1 MNSNAETPSLSLFEP
16 DWYLTTDAHSPH
28 ASVPDWVL
36 VPATQ
41 PSLAEEMAGVL
52 GEQRVRAFSE
62 APLDLQPGDHYAII
76 VRSPW
81 AKGAQTSVT
90 VALLNLL
97 KTLSRLP
104 RARVDVI
111 ACRALPGPPGQDVR
125 YPLDATCLGL
135 AQTASREYPHLSIN
149 VFSLCDFAAAT
160 LQRAF
165 SHVSPHSRAMPIHIT
180 QTGYAIRHFKRAVL
194 NRSTSGLALR
204 KGGHYLV
211 LGGTGGLGQ
220 MLASYLVE
228 HSQARVHLVS
238 RSVPDFKLHELMRH
252 SSCDISEP
260 NALERVFEAHGP
272 FDAVIHSAMDLHDQ
286 TLDTLQSAQLE
297 RNLRPKLLGTYG
309 LIQALRQH
317 PVDFVL
323 FYSSIQSHLANAGQ
337 GAYTAACAVKDAMA
351 ALLDETFQIPA
362 KIVNWGYWGSVG
374 AVASPYY
381 RERMEKVGVGSLEA
395 EDGIATIEA
404 LLGSEQRQVMVIKAN
419 AQALQ
424 AMGFESASSPG
435 DAPVDKLQ
443 RLVPPFD
450 DQAAWVRHNEQAS
463 VALDDYARRAIHRVG
478 IPSDIAA
485 QHQALAQ
492 ALRAIEDAPQALDR
506 HSLLQ
511 RFAHLR
517 AHLDLLD
524 ACMAD
529 FASILRGQ
537 TDPLEVLF
545 PHGSFDR
552 VEGVYRNNPVA
563 DYYNQTMATI
573 VERLA
578 DSTEQPLRVLEI
590 GAGTGSTT
598 EQVMARVGHRLGR
611 YCFTDLSLSFINRAR
626 KTFEQPCF
634 EACIYNVEQPPQW
647 PGAFDIVLATNVIHA
662 THDIRESLCNIR
674 RALRP
679 GGLVVLNEVTA
690 LQHYATLTF
699 GLTKGWWLN
708 TGPERIE
715 GSPLLNAATWQ
726 RLLLET
732 GFEHT
737 LHHGNKTQGL
747 IVACVPEVASA
758 AAPAEAPLTSA
769 SRVSSAAVTDIYE
782 ARSSGAMAFA
792 REAIASVMHLNPS
805 DLDPT
810 RALKDYGIDSLIALE
825 LVKPFKEKVGYVPA
839 TLFFEYP
846 TLADLTRYLE
856 QYHAEAFL
864 SADNSSHVPV
874 AGVMQ
879 PGVQSDT
886 LHFVRESIAK
896 VMHMSL
902 DELQDGAA
910 FASYGI
916 DSLISLEL
924 IKPLQAR
931 YGYLPATLLFEYPSI
946 AQLAAHL
953 SQHVVTAQAEAT
965 SAGQVPPAAGHQ
977 PQPAELHSEPS
988 TQAIAIIGY
997 SGRFPGAEDVAQL
1010 WELLQQDMPL
1020 STPVPPA
1027 RWPMEQM
1034 QASTYARSGAFLSD
1048 VDRFDHGFFNIT
1060 PMDATLMDPQER
1072 LFLETAYQTFLH
1084 GSHPASRLKGSRTGV
1099 YVGVMNT
1106 GYANLTPIDSDGPRP
1121 TSLHWSIA
1129 NRVSYHF
1136 DLNGPSMAVD
1146 TACSASLTALHT
1158 AVNALRLGDCDMALV
1173 GGVNVIAHPRQYD
1186 DLCRLHMLSSEGV
1199 CRPFGDS
1206 ADGFVDG
1213 EGVCAMLLKPLDQ
1226 ALADGDPLYAVIAAS
1241 ALNTGGKANGYSA
1254 PNPQAQSRLIRE
1266 TLDKAGWAPT
1276 QLDYVEAHGTG
1287 TALGDP
1293 IEFKSLAAV
1302 LGEGRTEDSRLPIGS
1317 IKGHI
1322 GHLESA
1328 AGLAGAMKILLQMR
1342 HRTLLPSLHAHPANP
1357 LLETQASGLMV
1368 NRHTRPWPVRDN
1380 QPYRAALSSFGA
1392 GGANAHVLLSSATR
1406 ASRPA
1411 SPPTSAKQ
1419 LIVLSAHSVQA
1430 LDASRIALLQWLEHN
1445 DAPLPRL
1452 AAGLA
1457 HQRDHLRHRL
1467 AVCSDTTQEL
1477 RHQLAK
1483 PLADLRANGY
1493 STALE
1498 GCDAG
1503 TMNSMFRPGP
1513 QQEMDLEGARLA
1525 YLHGALPDWHA
1536 LFAAA
1541 EPLELPPYCFD
1552 GTPLWVQARESGFD
1566 SLDTLLA
1573 DHNIDGEAIV
1583 PAGYY
1588 LARLLADTSVD
1599 GLMDVRFEARAR
1611 SFERVATEQAAGRL
1625 AVTIAGATVASA
1637 SPLAQRSHG
1646 QQQPWTLDS
1655 AHYLQRTAIY
1665 QKLARKG
1672 YRYGDSLRLL
1682 RWAWVGDDKVLA
1694 SLLPARSFTL
1704 PLSPAIIDAGL
1715 QTALLLDSGEGDSA
1729 WVPWMTDRV
1738 ERLTSHGAITYV
1750 RCQRRERTT
1759 RSVTHDFEFLA
1770 QDMSP
1775 ILRIQGLV
1783 SLNPSNDMAR
1793 SQKLVARPKVVLH
1806 EF

>member
-1 MNSNAETPSLSLFEP
+1 MNSNAEKPSLSLFEP
-16 DWYLTTDAHSPH
+16 DWNLTADSHSPH
-28 ASVPDWVL
+28 VLMPDWVL

-41 PSLAEEMAGVL
+41 PSLAEEMAGLL
-52 GEQRVRAFSE
+52 GEKKVCTFSE
-62 APLDLQPGDHYAII
+62 APIDLQSGEHYAII

-81 AKGAQTSVT
+81 AEGARTSVT
-90 VALLNLL
+90 VSVLNLL
-97 KTLSRLP
+97 KTLSQLP
-104 RARVDVI
+104 HARVDVI

-149 VFSLCDFAAAT
+149 AFSLCDFDAAT
-160 LQRAF
+160 LHRAF
-165 SHVSPHSRAMPIHIT
+165 NHVSPYTSATPIHIT
-180 QTGYAIRHFKRAVL
+180 QVGYAIRNFKRAVL
-194 NRSTSGLALR
+194 KRSTSGLAFR
-204 KGGHYLV
+204 KSGHYLV

-220 MLASYLVE
+220 LLASYLVE
-228 HSQARVHLVS
+228 HYQARVHLVS

-252 SSCDISEP
+252 SPCDISEP
-260 NALERVFEAHGP
+260 RALEQVFEAFGP

-286 TLDTLQSAQLE
+286 TLDILHPAQLE
-297 RNLRPKLLGTYG
+297 RNLRPKLLGTYE
-309 LIQALRQH
+309 LIQVLRQH

-323 FYSSIQSHLANAGQ
+323 FFSSIQSHLANPGQ

-362 KIVNWGYWGSVG
+362 KIINWGYWGSVG

-404 LLGSEQRQVMVIKAN
+404 LLGGEQRQVMALKAN
-419 AQALQ
+419 AQALR
-424 AMGFESASSPG
+424 AMGFENDSSPSRCS
-435 DAPVDKLQ
+435 PVHKLQ

-450 DQAAWVRHNEQAS
+450 DQAAWVKHNEQAS

-478 IPSDIAA
+478 IPTDIAA
-485 QHQALAQ
+485 HYLALAQ

-524 ACMAD
+524 ACMTD
-529 FASILRGQ
+529 FASILSGQ

-578 DSTEQPLRVLEI
+578 DSTEQSIRVLEI

-598 EQVMARVGHRLGR
+598 EKVMARVGHRLGR
-611 YCFTDLSLSFINRAR
+611 YCFTDLSWSFINRAR
-626 KTFEQPCF
+626 KTFKQPCF
-634 EACIYNVEQPPQW
+634 EARIYNVEQPPQS
-647 PGAFDIVLATNVIHA
+647 PGEFDIVLATNVIHA
-662 THDIRESLCNIR
+662 TRDIRESLRNIR

-679 GGLVVLNEVTA
+679 GGLIVLNEVTA

-715 GSPLLNAATWQ
+715 GSPLLDAATWQ

-737 LHHGNKTQGL
+737 LHHGNQTQGL
-747 IVACVPEVASA
+747 IVGCVPD
-758 AAPAEAPLTSA
+758 
-769 SRVSSAAVTDIYE
+769 VSSATALAPSFASANQPSDTDIDE
-782 ARSSGAMAFA
+782 AHLSGAMAFA

-810 RALKDYGIDSLIALE
+810 RALKDYGVDSLIALE

-846 TLADLTRYLE
+846 TLADLTCYLE
-856 QYHAEAFL
+856 QYHPEAFM
-864 SADNSSHVPV
+864 SADNSSHVPAV
-874 AGVMQ
+874 SVMQ
-879 PGVQSDT
+879 PGEESDT
-886 LHFVRESIAK
+886 LHFVRKSIAK
-896 VMHMSL
+896 VMHMSV
-902 DELQDGAA
+902 DELQDDAA

-953 SQHVVTAQAEAT
+953 SQHAVTTQPEAISPGQALPT
-965 SAGQVPPAAGHQ
+965 TGRQLQPP
-977 PQPAELHSEPS
+977 ELRTDPS

-1010 WELLQQDMPL
+1010 WDLLQQHRPL
-1020 STPVPPA
+1020 NTPVPPS
-1027 RWPMEQM
+1027 RWPVEQM
-1034 QASTYARSGAFLSD
+1034 HSSTYARSGAFLSD
-1048 VDRFDHGFFNIT
+1048 VDRFDHGFFNVT

-1084 GSHPASRLKGSRTGV
+1084 GAHPASLLKGSRTGV

-1106 GYANLTPIDSDGPRP
+1106 GYANLAPIDSDAPKP

-1199 CRPFGDS
+1199 CRPFGDG

-1226 ALADGDPLYAVIAAS
+1226 ALADGDLLYGVIAAS
-1241 ALNTGGKANGYSA
+1241 ALNAGGKSNGYSA

-1266 TLDKAGWAPT
+1266 ALDKAGWTPAE
-1276 QLDYVEAHGTG
+1276 LDYVEAHGTG

-1328 AGLAGAMKILLQMR
+1328 AGLAGAIKILLQMR

-1357 LLETQASGLMV
+1357 LLKLQASGLMI

-1392 GGANAHVLLSSATR
+1392 GGANAHILLSSAIR
-1406 ASRPA
+1406 ASKPA
-1411 SPPTSAKQ
+1411 STSSSAKQ
-1419 LIVLSAHSVQA
+1419 LIVLSAHSVQT
-1430 LDASRIALLQWLEHN
+1430 LDASRVALLQWLEHN
-1445 DAPLPRL
+1445 DAPLPHL
-1452 AAGLA
+1452 AASLA

-1467 AVCSDTTQEL
+1467 AVCSDSTQDL
-1477 RHQLAK
+1477 RHQLAQ

-1498 GCDAG
+1498 GCAAD
-1503 TMNSMFRPGP
+1503 TMNSISKPGL
-1513 QQEMDLEGARLA
+1513 QQEMDLESARQA
-1525 YLHGALPDWHA
+1525 YLHGVLPDWHA
-1536 LFAAA
+1536 LFAGT

-1552 GTPLWVQARESGFD
+1552 GTPLWVHAKESRFD

-1573 DHNIDGEAIV
+1573 DHNIDGEAVV

-1599 GLMDVRFEARAR
+1599 GLMDVQFQARAQ
-1611 SFERVATEQAAGRL
+1611 SFDSVGTQQAAGRL
-1625 AVTIAGATVASA
+1625 EVTIAGATVASA
-1637 SPLAQRSHG
+1637 SPLARRSHD
-1646 QQQPWTLDS
+1646 QQQQHWTQDS
-1655 AHYLQRTAIY
+1655 GYYLQRTAIY
-1665 QKLARKG
+1665 QRFARKG

-1682 RWAWVGDDKVLA
+1682 RWAWVGADKVLA
-1694 SLLPARSFTL
+1694 SLLPARSFAL

-1715 QTALLLDSGEGDSA
+1715 QTALLFDSGEGGST
-1729 WVPWMTDRV
+1729 WVPWMIDRV
-1738 ERLTSHGAITYV
+1738 ERLTAHGAIAYV

-1783 SLNPSNDMAR
+1783 SLNSTNDAAR
-1793 SQKLVARPKVVLH
+1793 AQKPVSRPKVVLH
-1806 EF
+1806 EL

>member
-1 MNSNAETPSLSLFEP
+1 MNSNADTPSLGLFEP
-16 DWYLTTDAHSPH
+16 DWQFTMTAHSPRE
-28 ASVPDWVL
+28 SVPDWIL

-41 PSLAEEMAGVL
+41 PSLAEEMAGLL
-52 GEQRVRAFSE
+52 GEQRVRTFTE
-62 APLDLQPGDHYAII
+62 APLDLPPGDHYAII

-81 AKGAQTSVT
+81 AQGAQTSVT
-90 VALLNLL
+90 VAVLNLL
-97 KTLSRLP
+97 KTLSRLQ
-104 RARVDVI
+104 RARIDVV
-111 ACRALPGPPGQDVR
+111 ACRALAGPPGQDVR

-149 VFSLCDFAAAT
+149 AFSLCDFAVAT
-160 LQRAF
+160 LHRAF
-165 SHVSPHSRAMPIHIT
+165 SHRPTHAPATPVHIT
-180 QTGYAIRHFKRAVL
+180 QDGYAVRHFKRASL
-194 NRSTSGLALR
+194 NSSVSGLALR

-211 LGGTGGLGQ
+211 LGGTGGLGR

-228 HSQARVHLVS
+228 RHQARVHLVS
-238 RSVPDFKLHELMRH
+238 RSAPDFELHELMRH
-252 SSCDISEP
+252 SSCDISVP
-260 NALERVFEAHGP
+260 QALEAIFEAHGP

-286 TLDTLQSAQLE
+286 TLDTLQPAQLE
-297 RNLRPKLLGTYG
+297 RNLRPKLLGSYG

-323 FYSSIQSHLANAGQ
+323 FFSSIQSHLANPGQ

-351 ALLDETFQIPA
+351 ALLEETFQIPS
-362 KIVNWGYWGSVG
+362 KIINWGYWGSVG
-374 AVASPYY
+374 AVAAPYY

-404 LLGSEQRQVMVIKAN
+404 LISSDQRQVMALKAN
-419 AQALQ
+419 AQALL
-424 AMGFESASSPG
+424 AMGFETADSPG
-435 DAPVDKLQ
+435 VVPVDELQ
-443 RLVPPFD
+443 SLIPPFD
-450 DQAAWVRHNEQAS
+450 DQAEWVRRNEQAS
-463 VALDDYARRAIHRVG
+463 VALDEYARRAIHRIG
-478 IPSDIAA
+478 IPTNIAA
-485 QHQALAQ
+485 HHQALAQ
-492 ALRAIEDAPQALDR
+492 ALSAIEDAPQALDR

-529 FASILRGQ
+529 FASILQGK

-552 VEGVYRNNPVA
+552 VEGVYRNNSVA

-598 EQVMARVGHRLGR
+598 EQVMARVGHRLGQYR
-611 YCFTDLSLSFINRAR
+611 FTDLSLSFINRAR
-626 KTFEQPCF
+626 RTFDQPCF
-634 EACIYNVEQPPQW
+634 EASIYNVEQPPQW
-647 PGAFDIVLATNVIHA
+647 LGAFDIVLATNVIHA
-662 THDIRESLCNIR
+662 TRDIRESLRNIR

-679 GGLVVLNEVTA
+679 GGVIVLNEVTA

-715 GSPLLNAATWQ
+715 GSPLLDAATWQ
-726 RLLLET
+726 RLLRET
-732 GFEHT
+732 GFENT
-737 LHHGNKTQGL
+737 EHHGNQTQGL
-747 IVACVPEVASA
+747 IVARVPVSA
-758 AAPAEAPLTSA
+758 TAGAPAERAPAASA
-769 SRVSSAAVTDIYE
+769 SQTSGAAAANIDEVRLSS
-782 ARSSGAMAFA
+782 AMAFA
-792 REAIASVMHLNPS
+792 RDAIASVMHLTPS

-825 LVKPFKEKVGYVPA
+825 LVKPFKDKVGYVPA

-846 TLADLTRYLE
+846 TLADLAGYLE
-856 QYHAEAFL
+856 QCHPEAFKVADS
-864 SADNSSHVPV
+864 SAP
-874 AGVMQ
+874 ATAAQ
-879 PGVQSDT
+879 PGGESDT

-902 DELQDGAA
+902 DELDDDAA

-946 AQLAAHL
+946 AQLAGHL
-953 SQHVVTAQAEAT
+953 GQHAT
-965 SAGQVPPAAGHQ
+965 SAQAKVTAAGHAHATTGQ
-977 PQPAELHSEPS
+977 GPQPADLRTDQPAQA
-988 TQAIAIIGY
+988 QAIAIIGY
-997 SGRFPGAEDVAQL
+997 RGRFPGAEDTAQL
-1010 WELLQQDMPL
+1010 WERLLQDVPL
-1020 STPVPPA
+1020 SSPVPPA
-1027 RWPMEQM
+1027 RWPREHM
-1034 QASTYARSGAFLSD
+1034 QTSTYAGVGAFLSD

-1084 GSHPASRLKGSRTGV
+1084 GAHPASRLKGSRTGV

-1136 DLNGPSMAVD
+1136 DLHGPSMAVD

-1186 DLCRLHMLSSEGV
+1186 DLCRLHMLSLEGV
-1199 CRPFGDS
+1199 CRPFGEG

-1213 EGVCAMLLKPLDQ
+1213 EGVCAMLLKPLDR
-1226 ALADGDPLYAVIAAS
+1226 ALADEDPLYGVIEAS
-1241 ALNTGGKANGYSA
+1241 ALNAGGKSNGYSA

-1266 TLDKAGWAPT
+1266 ALDKAKWAPT

-1302 LGEGRTEDSRLPIGS
+1302 LGEGRTETSRLPIGS

-1328 AGLAGAMKILLQMR
+1328 AGLAGAVKILLQMR

-1357 LLETQASGLMV
+1357 LLEPQTTGLMV
-1368 NRHTRPWPVRDN
+1368 NRHARPWPARDN

-1392 GGANAHVLLSSATR
+1392 GGANAHVLLSSGIQT
-1406 ASRPA
+1406 SRPA
-1411 SPPTSAKQ
+1411 RHPTSARQ
-1419 LIVLSAHSVQA
+1419 LIMLSAHSVQA
-1430 LDASRIALLQWLEHN
+1430 LDASRIALLQWLEQN
-1445 DAPLPRL
+1445 DVPLPRL
-1452 AAGLA
+1452 ASSLA

-1467 AVCSDTTQEL
+1467 AVCSDSTQDL
-1477 RHQLAK
+1477 RRQLA
-1483 PLADLRANGY
+1483 LSLVDLRGNGE
-1493 STALE
+1493 STAVA
-1498 GCDAG
+1498 GCDANA
-1503 TMNSMFRPGP
+1503 MNSMRMPG
-1513 QQEMDLEGARLA
+1513 QQQDMDLDSVRLA
-1525 YLHGALPDWHA
+1525 YLGGALPDWHA
-1536 LFAAA
+1536 LFAAD
-1541 EPLELPPYCFD
+1541 EPLELPEYCFD
-1552 GTPLWVQARESGFD
+1552 GTPLWVQARESGFE

-1573 DHNIDGEAIV
+1573 DHNIDGQAIV

-1588 LARLLADTSVD
+1588 LARLLADTSTA
-1599 GLMDVRFEARAR
+1599 GLMDVRFEARAQ
-1611 SFERVATEQAAGRL
+1611 SFECVGTEQTADRF
-1625 AVTIAGATVASA
+1625 AVTIANTTVASA
-1637 SPLAQRSHG
+1637 STLEQHSHD

-1655 AHYLQRTAIY
+1655 GHYLQRTAIY
-1665 QKLARKG
+1665 QKFARMG
-1672 YRYGDSLRLL
+1672 YCYGDSLRLL
-1682 RWAWVGDDKVLA
+1682 RWACVGDNKVQA
-1694 SLLPARSFTL
+1694 SVLPARSFAL

-1715 QTALLLDSGEGDSA
+1715 QTALLLDDGEAGPA
-1729 WVPWMTDRV
+1729 WVPWMAEKV
-1738 ERLTSHGAITYV
+1738 ERLSTHAAIAYV
-1750 RCQRRERTT
+1750 CCQRREKTA

-1775 ILRIQGLV
+1775 VLRIQGLV
-1783 SLNPSNDMAR
+1783 SLHPTHDVAR
-1793 SQKLVARPKVVLH
+1793 GQKPAARPKVVLH
-1806 EF
+1806 EL